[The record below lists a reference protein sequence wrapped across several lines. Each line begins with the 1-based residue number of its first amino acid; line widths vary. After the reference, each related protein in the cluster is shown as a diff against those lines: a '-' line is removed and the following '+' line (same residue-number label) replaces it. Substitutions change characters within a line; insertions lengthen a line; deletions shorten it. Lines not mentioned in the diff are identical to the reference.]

1 MEMKKEKSALR
12 KKIIQ
17 ERDRFSREEIFE
29 KSARIAKNLYALSVY
44 REANAV
50 MFFISFGSE
59 VDTRLMVEDTIQR
72 GKLALAPKAVPETR
86 ELIPSRIIDWMRD
99 LEPGAYSIPEPGP
112 GTLRPKDPEIIDL
125 LIVPGVGFDPDGG
138 RLGYGGGYYDRFFE
152 RLKPG
157 VPLVALAFEM
167 QIIPHIPLDKWDRR
181 VDMIITEQRVI
192 NRN

>member
-1 MEMKKEKSALR
+1 MKKEKGALR

-17 ERDRFSREEIFE
+17 ERDRFSKQEVSE
-29 KSARIAKNLYALSVY
+29 KSASIAKNLYALSVY

-59 VDTRLMVEDTIQR
+59 VDTRLMIEDTIQR

-86 ELIPSRIIDWMRD
+86 ALIPSQIIDWMRD
-99 LEPGAYSIPEPGP
+99 LEPGAYNIPEPGP
-112 GTLRPKDPEIIDL
+112 ETLRPRDPEIIDL
-125 LIVPGVGFDPDGG
+125 LIVPGVGFDLDGG

-152 RLKPG
+152 LLKPG

-167 QIIPHIPLDKWDRR
+167 QIIPDIPLEQWDRR

-192 NRN
+192 TRN